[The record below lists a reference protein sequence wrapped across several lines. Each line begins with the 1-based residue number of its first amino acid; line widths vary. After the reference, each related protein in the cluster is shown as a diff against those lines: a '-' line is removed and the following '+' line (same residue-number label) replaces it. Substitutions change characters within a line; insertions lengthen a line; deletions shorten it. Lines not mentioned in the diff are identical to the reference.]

1 MSDLEFQRELS
12 LEQMREALSLLDS
25 TAGAQT
31 QSPQIG
37 DLDPAEEVDREAD
50 QSSTTFAT
58 QDELSPS
65 EHRHRPKKPGNM
77 AVTYYGLAI
86 AAAGALAILSLWQT
100 APSPPPLPKIA
111 HGELPNRPPVKPGI
125 IASPAPPVAIASP
138 DQNSSGL
145 EPRFSTPPEIAGA
158 IGHPSRI
165 DDHGAVRDRAYSD
178 GAAPYAAGSGIV
190 PAMATGQAQW
200 DEKISRTSGPPRR
213 HARAVR
219 VAAAK
224 KRPYRQARAE
234 INGSSCFFLCL
245 SWPAQRTVSYEPPR
259 NMIQ

>member
-31 QSPQIG
+31 QTSQVG

-65 EHRHRPKKPGNM
+65 EHRHRPKRPVNM
-77 AVTYYGLAI
+77 AVAYYGLAI
-86 AAAGALAILSLWQT
+86 AAAGALVILSLWQS

-111 HGELPNRPPVKPGI
+111 HEELPNRPAVRPGLI
-125 IASPAPPVAIASP
+125 VSPASQVAIASP
-138 DQNSSGL
+138 DHNSSGL
-145 EPRFSTPPEIAGA
+145 APSFSTSPEIGGP

-190 PAMATGQAQW
+190 PAAARQAQW
-200 DEKISRTSGPPRR
+200 DENTIRTPGPAQR
-213 HARAVR
+213 HARPVR

-234 INGSSCFFLCL
+234 INGSSCFFLCV